1 MKRKVLSFLLL
12 FALISG
18 LLSGCGTSCPDVTEP
33 PVSEIASDSVTEPS
47 EEPVIDV
54 SYTEMAGQMLEQF
67 YRFYWVEDDDG
78 AHFRPIHAGE
88 LTDNLT
94 MIWETAMLMLA
105 MENYYHATGDEAT
118 KEKIAQEWDY
128 LQRHFGHEL
137 MVSNCGGTPN
147 LAADDT
153 AWSALLYISVYRVLG
168 DETALE
174 YTKEVILNAYDYYKD
189 GDIANGMWY
198 CDERQYGGDQWKSL
212 YCAGFLLAALEYCEI
227 TEGTD
232 KYSQELYDQTMAL
245 YAWME
250 ENLRRSGSKTFEN
263 GLQNG
268 QSYTVSVN
276 DGLYWC
282 DYNWDRDG
290 RDERFGPDGGL
301 RPQNIYFCDS
311 VSFLFGNM
319 AMAAVNV
326 KLHEQSGE
334 QAYLDRAMETAQSIV
349 EVYTTKDGTYLNDRD
364 INTNAAA
371 LYYYVTYVLSS
382 EAVPQG
388 AKDQLATTATVIYDH
403 CREENAVY
411 FSYDWIKDADCFTT
425 NFITNAT
432 TASMVCGAAYAEQ
445 LGILE

>member
-1 MKRKVLSFLLL
+1 MKKILALLL
-12 FALISG
+12 IISFIMSLFAACSKGENPTQSTQPSG
-18 LLSGCGTSCPDVTEP
+18 ETPSATEP
-33 PVSEIASDSVTEPS
+33 QPS
-47 EEPVIDV
+47 ESL
-54 SYTEMAGQMLEQF
+54 SYGQMAGDMLEQF
-67 YRFYWVEDDDG
+67 YRFYWMEDTHG
-78 AHFRPIHAGE
+78 GHFRHIHAGE
-88 LTDNLT
+88 ISENLT

-105 MENYYHATGDEAT
+105 MENYYHATADQDT
-118 KEKIAQEWDY
+118 RDKIAQEWAY
-128 LQRHFGHEL
+128 LQQNFSYEQ

-168 DETALE
+168 DETALD
-174 YTKEVILNAYDYYKD
+174 YTREVILNAYDYYKD
-189 GDIANGMWY
+189 GDIANSMWY
-198 CDERQYGGDQWKSL
+198 CDERQYNGDQWKSL
-212 YCAGFLLAALEYCEI
+212 YCAGFLLAALEYCDA
-227 TEGTD
+227 TEGTE

-250 ENLRRSGSKTFEN
+250 ENLRRSGSKTFEQ

-268 QSYTVSVN
+268 MSYTVSVN

-282 DYNWDRDG
+282 DYNWDREG

-319 AMAAVNV
+319 AMAAVNM
-326 KLHEQSGE
+326 KLYERSGE
-334 QAYLDRAMETAQSIV
+334 EKFLNSAMETTASIA

-371 LYYYVTYVLSS
+371 LYYYVSYVLSS
-382 EAVPQG
+382 DAVPKE
-388 AKDQLATTATVIYDH
+388 AKAQLATTASVIYNN
-403 CREENAVY
+403 CREDNAVY
-411 FSYDWIKDADCFTT
+411 FSYDWIKDAGRFTT
-425 NFITNAT
+425 NFVTNST
-432 TASMVCGAAYAEQ
+432 TVAMACGAAYAEK